1 LEPEGLLTPYDNFV
15 YALNSKESKR
25 QYPNRLDRFLLFLG
39 LEGTIEQKCNKLYEL
54 AQNTNLLQ
62 SHLIRFISSQKERI
76 KNKEIGEATL
86 RNYIKAI
93 KLFLSMND
101 IIVNW
106 KKLSKGVPKVYQKQ
120 DRIPTMEEIK
130 KLLNHPDRRIKP
142 IVLTMLSAGLRVG
155 SWEYLK
161 WKHVIAVTRN
171 NNIVAAKIILKN
183 TKLNR
188 EYFSFITPEAYN
200 ALKEW
205 MDFRALHGEQITGE
219 SWLVRN
225 NWEELDRS
233 HHTVGMAKFPKL
245 LNASSIR
252 NIINDAWRVQGV
264 RDFIDNGN
272 GNGEKRH
279 EFKATHCFRKYFETN
294 CQSKMNHNN
303 IKILMDHSFG
313 ESTNYHRPTEEKL
326 LEDYLNAVDLLTI
339 NEENRLNIKIA
350 SLEEKSNEIQ
360 DLKRQVNETNAK
372 VNYTNANLQRLAE
385 LIESN
390 LKRPFVV
397 PGSKKDIAQKKRLK
411 TMSKDLQKK
420 GVTVAQYFDDRPL
433 ITKMQNKK
441 YHDEMHKWLDSLK

>member
-1 LEPEGLLTPYDNFV
+1 MLETEGLLTPYENFV

-25 QYPNRLDRFLLFLG
+25 QYPNRLDRFLVFLR
-39 LEGTIEQKCNKLYEL
+39 LEGTIEQKCNKLCEL
-54 AQNTNLLQ
+54 SQNTNLLQ

-93 KLFLSMND
+93 KLFLQMND

-120 DRIPTMEEIK
+120 DRTPTLDEIK

-155 SWEYLK
+155 SWEHLK
-161 WKHVIAVTRN
+161 WKHVIPVTRN
-171 NNIVAAKIILKN
+171 NNIIAAKIILKN

-200 ALKEW
+200 AQKEW

-219 SWLVRN
+219 SWLARN

-233 HHTVGMAKFPKL
+233 HHTAGRARYPKL

-264 RDFIDNGN
+264 RDFID
-272 GNGEKRH
+272 NGEKRH

-313 ESTNYHRPTEEKL
+313 GSTNYHRPTEEKL

-350 SLEEKSNEIQ
+350 SLEEKNNEIH
-360 DLKRQVNETNAK
+360 DLNRRVNENTDLIAK
-372 VNYTNANLQRLAE
+372 LTKMLQLGYIRDTV
-385 LIESN
+385 S
-390 LKRPFVV
+390 PV
-397 PGSKKDIAQKKRLK
+397 GSKVMKEKEREIKQI
-411 TMSKDLQKK
+411 SKDLQKRGLEAAK
-420 GVTVAQYFDDRPL
+420 YFDSDFG
-433 ITKMQNKK
+433 
-441 YHDEMHKWLDSLK
+441 